1 MKVSH
6 ELIPNPQALILVI
19 VDKIDEYYSNCLY
32 FLEVV
37 KYYENALNSRGSLL
51 KSKNITITHQ
61 HSLHDQWST
70 QTFYKTHNDHIC
82 LKMVRL
88 CVH

>member
-19 VDKIDEYYSNCLY
+19 VDKIDEYDSNCLY

-37 KYYENALNSRGSLL
+37 QYNENTLNSR
-51 KSKNITITHQ
+51 
-61 HSLHDQWST
+61 
-70 QTFYKTHNDHIC
+70 
-82 LKMVRL
+82 
-88 CVH
+88 

>member
-37 KYYENALNSRGSLL
+37 KYYENALNPR
-51 KSKNITITHQ
+51 
-61 HSLHDQWST
+61 
-70 QTFYKTHNDHIC
+70 
-82 LKMVRL
+82 
-88 CVH
+88 